1 MKTFL
6 LVIVGLSGGA
16 LVGAGMFAFFI
27 ALGVIE
33 RVIDIGRTEA
43 YRGMYKIAILLGSLL
58 STLIYMFR
66 FGVRANKGWLLLI
79 GLPMGIFVGMIA
91 SALTEVLNVIPF
103 LSIRIGIIKWA
114 YLLIIAII
122 LGKVLGSIL
131 YWGLLKIQ

>member
-33 RVIDIGRTEA
+33 RVIDISRTEA

-66 FGVRANKGWLLLI
+66 CGVRANRGWLLLI